1 MMCAWMAIGRLWR
14 QYVRLGLWG
23 SNRQRE
29 ESWYICLAAWSN
41 LREGNMP
48 LLKRWGLSSGGGDQ
62 TEASS
67 KILDRP
73 RCSLQP
79 VSKRSISFKSQIFR
93 EVLKKDLSA
102 WHIID
107 SLAYLVERKY
117 PWLGVWITI
126 GHLPQT
132 IEKQFSENLLIFQN
146 FNLAIFRSSPPL
158 RQDIGPVLP
167 WPIPSPRYKV
177 RARGGLWICG
187 PALFG
192 NGDHIREERRCRQ
205 PLEPLCEVN
214 TGDLSNMHHHHF
226 KHLIFIIIINNN
238 NTSFSSSSS
247 LLSLQRQGRYHLHR
261 QQHFKNKG
269 ICILDAETFYNLYNK
284 TS

>member
-1 MMCAWMAIGRLWR
+1 M
-14 QYVRLGLWG
+14 
-23 SNRQRE
+23 
-29 ESWYICLAAWSN
+29 
-41 LREGNMP
+41 
-48 LLKRWGLSSGGGDQ
+48 
-62 TEASS
+62 
-67 KILDRP
+67 
-73 RCSLQP
+73 
-79 VSKRSISFKSQIFR
+79 
-93 EVLKKDLSA
+93 
-102 WHIID
+102 
-107 SLAYLVERKY
+107 
-117 PWLGVWITI
+117 
-126 GHLPQT
+126 
-132 IEKQFSENLLIFQN
+132 IFQN

-177 RARGGLWICG
+177 RAGGGLWICG
-187 PALFG
+187 RALFG

-284 TS
+284 TSYKATYVQNRNLTTICTLQWLSQWSIWVRLVRQNLSFTESSGEREENNKTTKMAD